1 MSNYGQQPPYG
12 QNPPNPYGQQQPGPY
27 GQQQQPYGQ
36 PSAGRQPQP
45 PYPGQQGRIR
55 SNPGST
61 HRRSSRTVSPAKDR
75 TGNNRRS
82 GLRNHPP

>member
-12 QNPPNPYGQQQPGPY
+12 QNRPIRTGSSSPGRT
-27 GQQQQPYGQ
+27 GN
-36 PSAGRQPQP
+36 RQPDANLSR
-45 PYPGQQGRIR
+45 RIR
-55 SNPGST
+55 ASRGRTSAATGQYP
-61 HRRSSRTVSPAKDR
+61 RRSSRTVSPVKDR